1 MVYVVA
7 GVRGHGMAWHGMAW
21 CGVAWCGVAW
31 HGVAWRG
38 VVWHG
43 MAAPHF
49 FRTFMH
55 LVLYDIPLLS
65 GLIALLEERDIVLAR
80 KMFPPP

>member
-1 MVYVVA
+1 VVYVVA
-7 GVRGHGMAWHGMAW
+7 GVRGHGMAWRGVGR
-21 CGVAWCGVAW
+21 GVAWC
-31 HGVAWRG
+31 
-38 VVWHG
+38 G

>member
-1 MVYVVA
+1 MMDGIHMTMVY
-7 GVRGHGMAWHGMAW
+7 RGLRGGRRAR
-21 CGVAWCGVAW
+21 AW

-38 VVWHG
+38 VAWCG

>member
-1 MVYVVA
+1 MTMVY
-7 GVRGHGMAWHGMAW
+7 RGLRGGRRARAWRGMAWR
-21 CGVAWCGVAW
+21 
-31 HGVAWRG
+31 GVAWRG
-38 VVWHG
+38 VVWCG